1 MRKNETHEKIWCNKR
16 QKKITG
22 LDTKI
27 SLVIGLD
34 LKVSPVNAYT

>member
-1 MRKNETHEKIWCNKR
+1 MKHTRKFDVIKD
-16 QKKITG
+16 KKNTG